1 MSGLGIDEAT
11 SERPKT
17 CRWPTGS
24 FVSLRPKPF
33 VLTTAA
39 EADVRDIIRY
49 TRKNWGDAQVRRYL
63 ADLEQCAESLA
74 TGERRLSSA

>member
-1 MSGLGIDEAT
+1 
-11 SERPKT
+11 
-17 CRWPTGS
+17 
-24 FVSLRPKPF
+24 

-49 TRKNWGDAQVRRYL
+49 TRKNRGDAQVRRSL
-63 ADLEQCAESLA
+63 ADLEPCAESLA